1 MKYVFNA
8 NIPTSPIQLTDDG
21 DVKFFIGLNCTNGKL
36 PVPLCITVE
45 KRIDNHNQKSI
56 CNSYFE
62 CHMSSEIDKELN
74 EDSMLMHKSRHIH
87 CDSVETLTVDGENG
101 PRFQNESHEGYK
113 VHDWNMN
120 ETAINEEDYRM
131 NTNPTSD
138 KQVTQIG
145 SFRTGSAQS
154 AEILTMIDTSDGFI
168 HDNPTIIEDVANERQ
183 NMMQQPIVSGISDDH
198 LEEHQIYSSK
208 KELQRKLYMMA
219 LKRKFEFK
227 TTKSTTKLLLVECFD
242 KECKWRVRATKL
254 GISNMFQIMKFYSTH
269 TCRLDMMSR
278 DNRHASSW
286 LIGESIRETYQ
297 GIGCEFRPKDIVAD
311 IRKQYG
317 IQISYDKVWRA
328 KELALGSIRG
338 SPEESYNTLPS
349 YCYVLEQKNPG
360 TITDIVTDCDNQFKY
375 FFMSIGASLAGFHT
389 SIRPV
394 VAVDGTF
401 LKAKYLGTLFIAAC
415 KDGNNQIYPLAF
427 GIGDSEND
435 ASWEWFLQKL
445 HDALGHIDDLFVI
458 SDRHGSIEKAVHKVF
473 PHARHGV
480 CTYHVGQNLKTKFK
494 NPAIHKLFHD
504 AAHAYRVSE
513 FNFIFRQLEMID
525 PRAARYLM
533 DIGIVESLNAVLK
546 NARDLPVL
554 QLVEE
559 LRNLLQ
565 KWFVTR
571 QQQAMSM
578 STELTMWADGELR
591 SRFYNI
597 SCYTLCSKYFTTKAL
612 LSSYLECIYPTGNE
626 IDWVVPNHIRDKVV
640 LPPKT
645 RRPTGRPRKVRIPS
659 GGEGKRTSRC
669 SRCGQYGHNRK
680 TCKRPIP

>member
-1 MKYVFNA
+1 MDQDFKMSHMKGN
-8 NIPTSPIQLTDDG
+8 
-21 DVKFFIGLNCTNGKL
+21 
-36 PVPLCITVE
+36 
-45 KRIDNHNQKSI
+45 
-56 CNSYFE
+56 
-62 CHMSSEIDKELN
+62 
-74 EDSMLMHKSRHIH
+74 
-87 CDSVETLTVDGENG
+87 
-101 PRFQNESHEGYK
+101 K

-198 LEEHQIYSSK
+198 LEEHQLYS
-208 KELQRKLYMMA
+208 
-219 LKRKFEFK
+219 
-227 TTKSTTKLLLVECFD
+227 
-242 KECKWRVRATKL
+242 
-254 GISNMFQIMKFYSTH
+254 N
-269 TCRLDMMSR
+269 MMSR

-317 IQISYDKVWRA
+317 IQISYDKAWRA

-513 FNFIFRQLEMID
+513 FNFIL
-525 PRAARYLM
+525 
-533 DIGIVESLNAVLK
+533 
-546 NARDLPVL
+546 
-554 QLVEE
+554 
-559 LRNLLQ
+559 
-565 KWFVTR
+565 
-571 QQQAMSM
+571 
-578 STELTMWADGELR
+578 
-591 SRFYNI
+591 
-597 SCYTLCSKYFTTKAL
+597 
-612 LSSYLECIYPTGNE
+612 GN
-626 IDWVVPNHIRDKVV
+626 
-640 LPPKT
+640 
-645 RRPTGRPRKVRIPS
+645 
-659 GGEGKRTSRC
+659 
-669 SRCGQYGHNRK
+669 
-680 TCKRPIP
+680 

>member
-1 MKYVFNA
+1 MVDEVGIMLLYEGEWVRDGNVFYFEGSKGKGIEIPKTISYKELLGVVHHILKLDPTNCFLSMKYVFNA

-101 PRFQNESHEGYK
+101 PRFQNESLEGYK

-286 LIGESIRETYQ
+286 LIGESIKETYQ
-297 GIGCEFRPKDIVAD
+297 GVGCEF
-311 IRKQYG
+311 
-317 IQISYDKVWRA
+317 
-328 KELALGSIRG
+328 
-338 SPEESYNTLPS
+338 
-349 YCYVLEQKNPG
+349 
-360 TITDIVTDCDNQFKY
+360 
-375 FFMSIGASLAGFHT
+375 
-389 SIRPV
+389 
-394 VAVDGTF
+394 
-401 LKAKYLGTLFIAAC
+401 
-415 KDGNNQIYPLAF
+415 
-427 GIGDSEND
+427 
-435 ASWEWFLQKL
+435 
-445 HDALGHIDDLFVI
+445 
-458 SDRHGSIEKAVHKVF
+458 
-473 PHARHGV
+473 
-480 CTYHVGQNLKTKFK
+480 
-494 NPAIHKLFHD
+494 
-504 AAHAYRVSE
+504 
-513 FNFIFRQLEMID
+513 
-525 PRAARYLM
+525 
-533 DIGIVESLNAVLK
+533 
-546 NARDLPVL
+546 
-554 QLVEE
+554 
-559 LRNLLQ
+559 
-565 KWFVTR
+565 
-571 QQQAMSM
+571 
-578 STELTMWADGELR
+578 
-591 SRFYNI
+591 
-597 SCYTLCSKYFTTKAL
+597 
-612 LSSYLECIYPTGNE
+612 
-626 IDWVVPNHIRDKVV
+626 
-640 LPPKT
+640 
-645 RRPTGRPRKVRIPS
+645 
-659 GGEGKRTSRC
+659 
-669 SRCGQYGHNRK
+669 
-680 TCKRPIP
+680 

>member
-1 MKYVFNA
+1 
-8 NIPTSPIQLTDDG
+8 
-21 DVKFFIGLNCTNGKL
+21 
-36 PVPLCITVE
+36 
-45 KRIDNHNQKSI
+45 
-56 CNSYFE
+56 
-62 CHMSSEIDKELN
+62 
-74 EDSMLMHKSRHIH
+74 
-87 CDSVETLTVDGENG
+87 
-101 PRFQNESHEGYK
+101 
-113 VHDWNMN
+113 
-120 ETAINEEDYRM
+120 
-131 NTNPTSD
+131 
-138 KQVTQIG
+138 
-145 SFRTGSAQS
+145 
-154 AEILTMIDTSDGFI
+154 
-168 HDNPTIIEDVANERQ
+168 
-183 NMMQQPIVSGISDDH
+183 MMQQPIVSGISDDH

-208 KELQRKLYMMA
+208 KELQRKLCMMA

-297 GIGCEFRPKDIVAD
+297 GIGCEFRPKDIVAN
-311 IRKQYG
+311 IRKH
-317 IQISYDKVWRA
+317 
-328 KELALGSIRG
+328 
-338 SPEESYNTLPS
+338 
-349 YCYVLEQKNPG
+349 
-360 TITDIVTDCDNQFKY
+360 
-375 FFMSIGASLAGFHT
+375 FFMSIGASIAGFHT

-394 VAVDGTF
+394 VAVDRTF

-504 AAHAYRVSE
+504 ADHAYRISE
-513 FNFIFRQLEMID
+513 FNFIFGQLEMID

-533 DIGIVESLNAVLK
+533 DIGVDRWARSYSTGKRYNIMTTGIVESLNAVLK

-578 STELTMWADGELR
+578 STELTMWADGELCSRYNMSATYLVEPINSKECNVNYAGISAQVNLDTR
-591 SRFYNI
+591 SCTCRQFDLDHIPCAHAIAACRFYNI

-612 LSSYLECIYPTGNE
+612 LSSYSECIYPTRNE

-645 RRPTGRPRKVRIPS
+645 RRPTGRPRKVRIPF

-669 SRCGQYGHNRK
+669 SQCGQYGLNWK

>member
-8 NIPTSPIQLTDDG
+8 NVPTSPIQLTDDG

-36 PVPLCITVE
+36 PIPLCITVE

-74 EDSMLMHKSRHIH
+74 GDSMLMHKSRHIH
-87 CDSVETLTVDGENG
+87 CDSVETLIVDGENG
-101 PRFQNESHEGYK
+101 PRFQNESLEGYK

-138 KQVTQIG
+138 KKVTQIG

-154 AEILTMIDTSDGFI
+154 AEILTMIDTSDG
-168 HDNPTIIEDVANERQ
+168 V
-183 NMMQQPIVSGISDDH
+183 
-198 LEEHQIYSSK
+198 
-208 KELQRKLYMMA
+208 
-219 LKRKFEFK
+219 
-227 TTKSTTKLLLVECFD
+227 
-242 KECKWRVRATKL
+242 
-254 GISNMFQIMKFYSTH
+254 
-269 TCRLDMMSR
+269 
-278 DNRHASSW
+278 
-286 LIGESIRETYQ
+286 
-297 GIGCEFRPKDIVAD
+297 GCEFRPKDIVAD

-317 IQISYDKVWRA
+317 IQISYDKAWRA

-389 SIRPV
+389 SIKPM

-401 LKAKYLGTLFIAAC
+401 LKAKYLGTLFIAVC

-473 PHARHGV
+473 PHERHGV

-494 NPAIHKLFHD
+494 NPTIHKLFHD

-513 FNFIFRQLEMID
+513 FNFIFGQLEMID

-533 DIGIVESLNAVLK
+533 DIGVD
-546 NARDLPVL
+546 R
-554 QLVEE
+554 
-559 LRNLLQ
+559 
-565 KWFVTR
+565 WTR
-571 QQQAMSM
+571 SY
-578 STELTMWADGELR
+578 ST
-591 SRFYNI
+591 
-597 SCYTLCSKYFTTKAL
+597 
-612 LSSYLECIYPTGNE
+612 
-626 IDWVVPNHIRDKVV
+626 
-640 LPPKT
+640 
-645 RRPTGRPRKVRIPS
+645 RKKI
-659 GGEGKRTSRC
+659 
-669 SRCGQYGHNRK
+669 
-680 TCKRPIP
+680 

>member
-1 MKYVFNA
+1 
-8 NIPTSPIQLTDDG
+8 
-21 DVKFFIGLNCTNGKL
+21 
-36 PVPLCITVE
+36 
-45 KRIDNHNQKSI
+45 
-56 CNSYFE
+56 
-62 CHMSSEIDKELN
+62 
-74 EDSMLMHKSRHIH
+74 MLMQKSRHIH

-101 PRFQNESHEGYK
+101 PRFQNESLEGYK

-154 AEILTMIDTSDGFI
+154 AEILTMIDTNDGFI
-168 HDNPTIIEDVANERQ
+168 HDNPIIIEDVANERQ

-198 LEEHQIYSSK
+198 LEEHQIYS
-208 KELQRKLYMMA
+208 
-219 LKRKFEFK
+219 
-227 TTKSTTKLLLVECFD
+227 
-242 KECKWRVRATKL
+242 
-254 GISNMFQIMKFYSTH
+254 I
-269 TCRLDMMSR
+269 
-278 DNRHASSW
+278 
-286 LIGESIRETYQ
+286 
-297 GIGCEFRPKDIVAD
+297 
-311 IRKQYG
+311 
-317 IQISYDKVWRA
+317 
-328 KELALGSIRG
+328 
-338 SPEESYNTLPS
+338 
-349 YCYVLEQKNPG
+349 
-360 TITDIVTDCDNQFKY
+360 
-375 FFMSIGASLAGFHT
+375 
-389 SIRPV
+389 
-394 VAVDGTF
+394 DGTF
-401 LKAKYLGTLFIAAC
+401 LKAKYLGLYLLQC

-427 GIGDSEND
+427 GISDLEND

-473 PHARHGV
+473 PHARHDV

-504 AAHAYRVSE
+504 AAHAYHVSE
-513 FNFIFRQLEMID
+513 FNFIFGQLEMID

-533 DIGIVESLNAVLK
+533 DI
-546 NARDLPVL
+546 
-554 QLVEE
+554 E

-578 STELTMWADGELR
+578 STELTMWADGELHSRYNMSATYLVEPINSKECNVNYAGISAQVNLDTR
-591 SRFYNI
+591 SCTCRQFDLDHIPCAHAIAACRFYNI

-612 LSSYLECIYPTGNE
+612 LSSYSECIYPTGNE

-645 RRPTGRPRKVRIPS
+645 RRPTGRPRK
-659 GGEGKRTSRC
+659 
-669 SRCGQYGHNRK
+669 
-680 TCKRPIP
+680 

>member
-62 CHMSSEIDKELN
+62 CHMSSEIDKKLN
-74 EDSMLMHKSRHIH
+74 GDSMLIHKSRHIH
-87 CDSVETLTVDGENG
+87 CDSVETLTIDGENG
-101 PRFQNESHEGYK
+101 PRFQNESLEGYK

-138 KQVTQIG
+138 KQVTQIS
-145 SFRTGSAQS
+145 SFRTSSAQS

-227 TTKSTTKLLLVECFD
+227 TTKST
-242 KECKWRVRATKL
+242 
-254 GISNMFQIMKFYSTH
+254 N
-269 TCRLDMMSR
+269 
-278 DNRHASSW
+278 
-286 LIGESIRETYQ
+286 
-297 GIGCEFRPKDIVAD
+297 

-317 IQISYDKVWRA
+317 IQISYDKAWRA

-338 SPEESYNTLPS
+338 LPEESYNTLLS
-349 YCYVLEQKNPG
+349 YCYVLEKKNP
-360 TITDIVTDCDNQFKY
+360 
-375 FFMSIGASLAGFHT
+375 
-389 SIRPV
+389 
-394 VAVDGTF
+394 VDGTF

-435 ASWEWFLQKL
+435 ASWDWFLQKL

-458 SDRHGSIEKAVHKVF
+458 LDRHGSIEKTVHKVF

-513 FNFIFRQLEMID
+513 FNFIFGQLEMID

-533 DIGIVESLNAVLK
+533 DIGVDQWSRSYSTGKRYNIMTTGIVESLNAVLK

-559 LRNLLQ
+559 MRNLLQ

-578 STELTMWADGELR
+578 STELTMWVDGELR
-591 SRFYNI
+591 SRYNMSARYLVEPINSKECNVNYADISAQVNLDTRSCTCRQFDLDHIPCAHAIVACRFYNI

-612 LSSYLECIYPTGNE
+612 LSSYSECIYPTGNE

-645 RRPTGRPRKVRIPS
+645 RRPTGRSRKVRIPS
-659 GGEGKRTSRC
+659 SGEGKRTSRC

>member
-1 MKYVFNA
+1 
-8 NIPTSPIQLTDDG
+8 
-21 DVKFFIGLNCTNGKL
+21 
-36 PVPLCITVE
+36 
-45 KRIDNHNQKSI
+45 
-56 CNSYFE
+56 
-62 CHMSSEIDKELN
+62 MSSEIDKELN

-101 PRFQNESHEGYK
+101 PRFQNESLEGYK

-154 AEILTMIDTSDGFI
+154 AEILTMIDT
-168 HDNPTIIEDVANERQ
+168 N
-183 NMMQQPIVSGISDDH
+183 
-198 LEEHQIYSSK
+198 
-208 KELQRKLYMMA
+208 
-219 LKRKFEFK
+219 
-227 TTKSTTKLLLVECFD
+227 
-242 KECKWRVRATKL
+242 
-254 GISNMFQIMKFYSTH
+254 
-269 TCRLDMMSR
+269 
-278 DNRHASSW
+278 
-286 LIGESIRETYQ
+286 
-297 GIGCEFRPKDIVAD
+297 
-311 IRKQYG
+311 
-317 IQISYDKVWRA
+317 
-328 KELALGSIRG
+328 
-338 SPEESYNTLPS
+338 
-349 YCYVLEQKNPG
+349 
-360 TITDIVTDCDNQFKY
+360 
-375 FFMSIGASLAGFHT
+375 
-389 SIRPV
+389 
-394 VAVDGTF
+394 
-401 LKAKYLGTLFIAAC
+401 
-415 KDGNNQIYPLAF
+415 
-427 GIGDSEND
+427 
-435 ASWEWFLQKL
+435 
-445 HDALGHIDDLFVI
+445 
-458 SDRHGSIEKAVHKVF
+458 RHGSIEKVVHKVF

-513 FNFIFRQLEMID
+513 FNFIFGQLEMID

-533 DIGIVESLNAVLK
+533 DIGVDQWARSYSTGKRYNIMTTGIVESLNAVLK

-578 STELTMWADGELR
+578 STELTMWADGELHSRYNMSATYLVEPINSKECNVNYVGISAQVNLDTR
-591 SRFYNI
+591 SCTCRQFDLDHIPCAHAIAACRFYNI
-597 SCYTLCSKYFTTKAL
+597 SCYTLCSKYFITKAL
-612 LSSYLECIYPTGNE
+612 LSSYSECIYPTGNE

>member
-1 MKYVFNA
+1 M
-8 NIPTSPIQLTDDG
+8 P
-21 DVKFFIGLNCTNGKL
+21 
-36 PVPLCITVE
+36 
-45 KRIDNHNQKSI
+45 
-56 CNSYFE
+56 
-62 CHMSSEIDKELN
+62 SEIDKELN
-74 EDSMLMHKSRHIH
+74 GDSMLMQKSRHIH
-87 CDSVETLTVDGENG
+87 CDSVETLTIDGENG
-101 PRFQNESHEGYK
+101 PRFQNESLEGYK

-145 SFRTGSAQS
+145 SFRTSSTQS
-154 AEILTMIDTSDGFI
+154 AEILTMIDTNDGFI

-183 NMMQQPIVSGISDDH
+183 NMMQQPI
-198 LEEHQIYSSK
+198 
-208 KELQRKLYMMA
+208 
-219 LKRKFEFK
+219 
-227 TTKSTTKLLLVECFD
+227 
-242 KECKWRVRATKL
+242 
-254 GISNMFQIMKFYSTH
+254 
-269 TCRLDMMSR
+269 
-278 DNRHASSW
+278 
-286 LIGESIRETYQ
+286 
-297 GIGCEFRPKDIVAD
+297 
-311 IRKQYG
+311 YG
-317 IQISYDKVWRA
+317 VQISYDKAWRA

-338 SPEESYNTLPS
+338 SPEESYNTLSS
-349 YCYVLEQKNPG
+349 YCYVLEQKNLG

-375 FFMSIGASLAGFHT
+375 FFMSIGASLVGFHT

-394 VAVDGTF
+394 IAVDGTF

-504 AAHAYRVSE
+504 AAHAYHVLE
-513 FNFIFRQLEMID
+513 FNFIFGQLEMID

-533 DIGIVESLNAVLK
+533 DIGVDRWARSYSTGKRYNIMMTGIVESLNAVLK

-559 LRNLLQ
+559 LRNLL
-565 KWFVTR
+565 KNG
-571 QQQAMSM
+571 
-578 STELTMWADGELR
+578 L
-591 SRFYNI
+591 
-597 SCYTLCSKYFTTKAL
+597 
-612 LSSYLECIYPTGNE
+612 
-626 IDWVVPNHIRDKVV
+626 
-640 LPPKT
+640 
-645 RRPTGRPRKVRIPS
+645 
-659 GGEGKRTSRC
+659 
-669 SRCGQYGHNRK
+669 
-680 TCKRPIP
+680 